1 MSENSNR
8 SNRKYIVMGSLIA
21 FALVAGVAVTLGMS
35 ATGAPAAEKHIVI
48 TDENMPPTPQIEMQ
62 VFKLVNLQ
70 QVPRPDDGIFP
81 IAAGTDHTFNVILV
95 SHDSSDFDPVLRV
108 YNANDTTAESR
119 AFLRVASTEADRGF
133 PPGLTVSTIP
143 SDQMALK
150 ANTQVPVT
158 VVVHTTPELE
168 SGTYQI
174 AVAIIIDQEIEGEPV
189 VAHVQGEIITIE
201 VA

>member
-1 MSENSNR
+1 
-8 SNRKYIVMGSLIA
+8 MGSLIA

-35 ATGAPAAEKHIVI
+35 ATGAPVAEKNIVI
-48 TDENMPPTPQIEMQ
+48 TDENMPPTPQIEME
-62 VFKLVNLQ
+62 VFKLVDHQ
-70 QVPRPDDGIFP
+70 QVPRPDNGIYQ

-95 SHDSSDFDPVLRV
+95 SHDSSDFDAVLRV

-119 AFLRVASTEADRGF
+119 SFARVTSTGADRGF

-143 SDQMALK
+143 SDQVALK

-168 SGTYQI
+168 PGTYQI
-174 AVAIIIDQEIEGEPV
+174 AVAIMIDQEIDGEPV
-189 VAHVQGEIITIE
+189 VVHVQGEIITIE